1 MIRHVFAWKLVNP
14 DHAGKVI
21 DLLDEYSRTQ
31 DVVRS
36 FEIGGHTGDPGDN
49 GDPWDGVLITDFD
62 DWEGLRVYSDHPDHV
77 KLVEV
82 LLPMVKERAVID
94 FVRDE
99 GVERA

>member
-1 MIRHVFAWKLVNP
+1 MIRHVFAWKVV
-14 DHAGKVI
+14 DQQDAGKVI
-21 DLLDEYSRTQ
+21 ELLTEYSASQ
-31 DVVRS
+31 EAVRH

-62 DWEGLRVYSDHPDHV
+62 DWEGLQVYSDHPDHV

-94 FVRDE
+94 FVRQE
-99 GVERA
+99 GVTRA

>member
-1 MIRHVFAWKLVNP
+1 MIRHVFAWKVVDPQNA
-14 DHAGKVI
+14 DSVI
-21 DLLDEYSRTQ
+21 DLLAEYSKSQ
-31 DVVRS
+31 EVVRH

-94 FVRDE
+94 FVRQE
-99 GVERA
+99 GVARS